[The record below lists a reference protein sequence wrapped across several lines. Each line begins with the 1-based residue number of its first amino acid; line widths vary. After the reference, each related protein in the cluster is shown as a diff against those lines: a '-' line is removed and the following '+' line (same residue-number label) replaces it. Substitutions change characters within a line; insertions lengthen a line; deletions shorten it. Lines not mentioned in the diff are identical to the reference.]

1 MIYAHLCLAKKT
13 ESLLCKKSVFTLFNI
28 IAILHNLLSRVISL
42 IIFSSYLIGPSSCP
56 IRFFAFKEEIA
67 VILHYTYQEE
77 EFSIT
82 VKWTDAS
89 GKSVVHQE
97 AIARL
102 LQKHG
107 ETFQPFL
114 EVACLLDE
122 KVDKFYEEI
131 YTYLEEYKSIAYNPA
146 HRRLLLQA
154 YGEIVDSLDEGV
166 FASTGE
172 AASTVAQLCQQV
184 LEKLRELLEV
194 YLEDHAYRSKFRS
207 RRRNYEDDVEE
218 MEDIPSPQDFE
229 SLLLQ

>member
-1 MIYAHLCLAKKT
+1 M
-13 ESLLCKKSVFTLFNI
+13 
-28 IAILHNLLSRVISL
+28 
-42 IIFSSYLIGPSSCP
+42 
-56 IRFFAFKEEIA
+56 
-67 VILHYTYQEE
+67 ILHYTYQEE

-166 FASTGE
+166 FASIGE

-229 SLLLQ
+229 SLLLQMTDLAHLLDQLTESQKRRLVKHIFLGYTLQEIAEQERVSNQSVSVSIAAALKKLRSLLES